1 MEFMS
6 THIGRFKIEDKSQV
20 DEIFFESSDKK
31 EFKNEEE
38 RDLFY
43 QKYLGFYLDRYPEL
57 ALVAKSEGVLG
68 YTVGALD
75 SNDSELQ
82 RLQPHLN
89 LFQEYFDKF
98 PAHLHINCHAMSRG
112 MGIGSLLIET
122 LEKLLES
129 QGVIGYHIMTSPT
142 AKSRDFYRKLGL
154 NFEVVREFKGSQILF
169 MGKTF

>member
-1 MEFMS
+1 MS
-6 THIGRFKIEDKSQV
+6 THIVNYKLENKTEV
-20 DEIFFESSDKK
+20 DAIFFESSDKK
-31 EFKNEEE
+31 EFKDQEE
-38 RDLFY
+38 RSLFY

-57 ALVAKSEGVLG
+57 ALVAKSESVLG

-75 SNDSELQ
+75 SMDLELQ

-122 LEKLLES
+122 LEELLIK
-129 QGVIGYHIMTSPT
+129 QGVIGYHIMTAPN

-154 NFEVVREFKGSQILF
+154 NFEVVKEFKGSQILF